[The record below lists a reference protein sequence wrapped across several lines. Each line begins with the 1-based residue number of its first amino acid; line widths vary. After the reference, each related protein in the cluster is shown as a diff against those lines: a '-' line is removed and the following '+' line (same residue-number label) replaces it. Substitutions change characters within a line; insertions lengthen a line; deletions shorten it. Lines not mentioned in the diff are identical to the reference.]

1 MQKKRGEIKKKEKYK
16 VIEHKYRTKKK
27 GLNVALEELKQRM
40 ESKATKIK
48 RYDQRIEQYRL
59 TRVYQQL
66 NGKTESS
73 EKPNTEE
80 SRGFWN
86 NIWGTEKSHNKNA
99 EWLKELRAERNET
112 KQGNIQTTTE
122 TITQQTRWVPNWKC
136 TGPDGVQGY

>member
-1 MQKKRGEIKKKEKYK
+1 
-16 VIEHKYRTKKK
+16 
-27 GLNVALEELKQRM
+27 M

-59 TRVYQQL
+59 TRVYQKL

-112 KQGNIQTTTE
+112 KQGNIQTTAE

>member
-16 VIEHKYRTKKK
+16 VIEHKYRAKKK

-48 RYDQRIEQYRL
+48 RYNQRIEQYRL

-80 SRGFWN
+80 SRRFWN